1 MRLAAFAAALVL
13 CGGATAAGAA
23 TLTACGHPAYPPV
36 SWVTQGELR
45 GLAPE
50 VVRRLFGALGHEV
63 RTEPVGNWKRCLLEV
78 KEGRIDIVVA
88 AYRTIE
94 REQRLAFSA
103 EPLVA
108 DPIVLFVRRDRQ
120 FPFAKWSDLEGKT
133 VGLMLGDS
141 FGERF
146 DRFAEA
152 HLRVER
158 VSSSLQNVRKLVL
171 GRIDFMPVGLRTW
184 SLQEQRLGDANE
196 IARLP
201 QALVTEHYY
210 IAVRRGSRL
219 EPLLAEI
226 DRGLRA
232 MHQDGSLQRLEELH
246 AGRYLA
252 EQAEAGS
259 DETAR

>member
-1 MRLAAFAAALVL
+1 MKVAAFAAALVL

-23 TLTACGHPAYPPV
+23 TLTACGHPAYPPI
-36 SWVTQGELR
+36 SWVTQGKLQ
-45 GLAPE
+45 GLAPD
-50 VVRRLFGALGHEV
+50 VVRQVFGALGHEV
-63 RTEPVGNWKRCLLEV
+63 RMEAVGNWKRCLLEV
-78 KEGRIDIVVA
+78 KEGRLDIVVA

-94 REQRLAFSA
+94 REQRLAFAA

-120 FPFAKWSDLEGKT
+120 FPFTQWSDLEGKT
-133 VGLMLGDS
+133 VGLLLGDS

-152 HLRVER
+152 HLKVER
-158 VSSSLQNVRKLVL
+158 VSSSEQNVRKLVL

-184 SLQEQRLGDANE
+184 GLQGQRLDYASE

-219 EPLLAEI
+219 QPLLADI
-226 DRGLRA
+226 DRRLHA
-232 MHQDGSLQRLEELH
+232 MHEDGSLQRLEERY
-246 AGRYLA
+246 AGLYLA
-252 EQAEAGS
+252 EQERAGA
-259 DETAR
+259 DELAR